1 MDKDMPADWAIER
14 ACELV
19 NAAGGG
25 TLSVKIAKGAI
36 GLGHNLALNALAR
49 YIEAHEQPPVDPD
62 LETAREICA
71 MVADQW
77 DSGDGAEGRYRE
89 GCFDNDADIQFVVAK
104 LKEARG
110 K

>member
-14 ACELV
+14 ACELA
-19 NAAGGG
+19 NAMGAAWNM
-25 TLSVKIAKGAI
+25 KDAKDAYGIRRSGDTVSAF
-36 GLGHNLALNALAR
+36 AR

-62 LETAREICA
+62 REALIDVLLCLGIGP
-71 MVADQW
+71 D
-77 DSGDGAEGRYRE
+77 EYT
-89 GCFDNDADIQFVVAK
+89 IPQFKAALAK